1 MSRWIDSDK
10 TFFIEQALNEKFFN
24 TFSKR
29 KWKQLFGFLV
39 FCFDLIVASLLRYL
53 AQRTFE
59 WNWRTR
65 MMWYM
70 ILRSATLLTLWIGR
84 VGDNDGVVGNVVS
97 VVNDDNVNTVDWEA
111 ARVQRRSLDRVRTCT
126 NLQQKLHSMLLT
138 TDTSKS
144 KGIWLPQLITSLWA
158 DQKPKYSWISGT
170 VLVFSKQIWFL

>member
-10 TFFIEQALNEKFFN
+10 TFFLEQALNEIFFN

-39 FCFDLIVASLLRYL
+39 FCFDLSVALLLRYL
-53 AQRTFE
+53 AQRTFK
-59 WNWRTR
+59 WNWRTW

-70 ILRSATLLTLWIGR
+70 MLRSATLLTLWIGR

-97 VVNDDNVNTVDWEA
+97 VVNDDNVNAVDWEA